1 MRIIVLTSSTYGTAS
16 RVLPALRKNTE
27 IDIAKVIL
35 VEGRSPDRKKT
46 LKRKVKKLFRIG
58 LLGAINCIRMREW
71 YSDKDA
77 EDLELLCNTLGL
89 KLERTPFINCE
100 TTRQLFRDADADLGL
115 SLGNGYIPESIF
127 AIPKHGM
134 LNLHSEILPQFR
146 GAQSVIWPI
155 YEGVEHTG
163 FTIHQIDNGIDTG
176 VILYQKRYPIDFHA
190 TIRGTIVNSVCKVRE
205 LIPDAFSYVCTNYE
219 ALRTKA
225 TPQEGGQSYTTPS
238 IWQFIRM
245 ARSNSRIYRM
255 HASRGH

>member
-58 LLGAINCIRMREW
+58 LLGAINGIRMREW

-146 GAQSVIWPI
+146 ERRVSFG
-155 YEGVEHTG
+155 
-163 FTIHQIDNGIDTG
+163 
-176 VILYQKRYPIDFHA
+176 
-190 TIRGTIVNSVCKVRE
+190 
-205 LIPDAFSYVCTNYE
+205 
-219 ALRTKA
+219 
-225 TPQEGGQSYTTPS
+225 
-238 IWQFIRM
+238 
-245 ARSNSRIYRM
+245 RSMRV
-255 HASRGH
+255 